1 MIGDDTKLCRGDGVH
16 RSLSMNEH
24 DGAVCSYENYFF
36 IVSSQRTEE
45 TLGLETEEN
54 DGPLFLSNSF
64 LNRLLL
70 TPPFPLPHLP
80 ARGENPAVLP
90 WVAFVN

>member
-1 MIGDDTKLCRGDGVH
+1 MQGGGINRP
-16 RSLSMNEH
+16 LSMNEH

-45 TLGLETEEN
+45 TLGLETEGN
-54 DGPLFLSNSF
+54 NSPLFLSNRF

-70 TPPFPLPHLP
+70 APPFPSPTSP
-80 ARGENPAVLP
+80 RGGGITQQFYRGLHI
-90 WVAFVN
+90 